1 MWYQLYSSQFHYAV
15 HLFGAVVYFAAG
27 WLYLDAYTK
36 KHPYLKSRI
45 AGLFILAVSS
55 LIEGM
60 TLPLVGG
67 GNGGSGASFKS
78 LVQYILPIIGYVCI
92 FLSFP
97 FDPIQKRPVY
107 AVVGAFTT
115 SFANAVM
122 SLLPL
127 GSLSVAV
134 MYFTH
139 VAEGLEWHL
148 LLPAVS
154 FSIITIAEILHVIQ
168 GIFSNTQSVFLFE
181 LIKPFGLFWWA
192 EHIILLFG
200 FIVLIR
206 WVFWYLLKSFEMQVV
221 FISTV
226 SVALVTF
233 IITTYFV
240 HHLSTSLLQEI
251 SNQVTQSV
259 KVFSFS
265 LESKKREAIA
275 DARFIAADDTLIQ
288 AIQKRND
295 AEIARILE
303 KYTSSRGIRG
313 LLLTN
318 AQGKIVIS
326 SDSENI
332 FSDATVYQSIV
343 SQAKIAGESGEM
355 VTVPGISGHM
365 LYMLAA
371 VPLVSD
377 NSTIGSILL
386 AYSLDSAL
394 THGIK
399 KELDLEGALFA
410 GDRLSVTSMRA
421 ADAPVGMRETDAGII
436 RRVLGEGERYEGLVV
451 YNTTEYLG
459 AYEPIVNSSDHP
471 IGMMYVGRPIA
482 DVFAILA
489 QAIQAT
495 YIASTVLL
503 LLSIFPALYFAK
515 YIIYQVH

>member
-1 MWYQLYSSQFHYAV
+1 MWYQLYSSLFHYAV

-36 KHPYLKSRI
+36 KHPYLKLRI
-45 AGLFILAVSS
+45 AGLFILSISS
-55 LIEGM
+55 LFEGM
-60 TLPLVGG
+60 TLPLFGLEG
-67 GNGGSGASFKS
+67 EGESLKS
-78 LVQYILPIIGYVCI
+78 ILHYIVPIIGYLCI

-97 FDPIQKRPVY
+97 FDPIQKRPSY
-107 AVVGAFTT
+107 AVVSVFTT
-115 SFANAVM
+115 SFKNAVM
-122 SLLPL
+122 SLVPV

-148 LLPAVS
+148 LLPAIS
-154 FSIITIAEILHVIQ
+154 FSIITVAEIIHAIQ
-168 GIFSNTQSVFLFE
+168 SIFSSTQIAYVLD
-181 LIKPFGLFWWA
+181 LIRPFGLFWWA

-233 IITTYFV
+233 IITTFFV
-240 HHLSTSLLQEI
+240 YHLSNSLLLEI
-251 SNQVTQSV
+251 SHQVTQSV

-265 LESKKREAIA
+265 IESKKREAIA
-275 DARFIAADDTLIQ
+275 DARFIAADDALIQ

-295 AEIARILE
+295 TEISRILE
-303 KYTSSRGIRG
+303 KYTISRGIRG

-318 AQGKIVIS
+318 AQGKILVS
-326 SDSENI
+326 SDSEHI
-332 FSDATVYQSIV
+332 FSDANVYQAIV
-343 SQAKIAGESGEM
+343 SQAKIGGESGEM
-355 VTVPGISGHM
+355 VALPGISSHM

-371 VPLVSD
+371 VPIVSE

-386 AYSLDSAL
+386 AYSLDTAV
-394 THGIK
+394 TQGIK
-399 KELDLEGALFA
+399 KELGLEGGLFA
-410 GDRLSVTSMRA
+410 GDRLSVTSMRT

-436 RRVLGEGERYEGLVV
+436 SRVLGEGKRFEGLVV

-459 AYEPIVNSSDHP
+459 AYEPIVNSTGNP

-495 YIASTVLL
+495 YFASTVLL
-503 LLSIFPALYFAK
+503 LLSVFPALYLAK

>member
-1 MWYQLYSSQFHYAV
+1 M
-15 HLFGAVVYFAAG
+15 
-27 WLYLDAYTK
+27 DAYTK
-36 KHPYLKSRI
+36 KHSYLKARI

-55 LIEGM
+55 LFEGM
-60 TLPLVGG
+60 TLPLF
-67 GNGGSGASFKS
+67 GSATGDTDVSFRS
-78 LVQYILPIIGYVCI
+78 VVHYILPIIGYICI

-97 FDPIQKRPVY
+97 FDPIQKRPSY
-107 AVVGAFTT
+107 AVVGAFTA
-115 SFANAVM
+115 SFTHAVM
-122 SLLPL
+122 SLLPV

-154 FSIITIAEILHVIQ
+154 FSIITIAELLHAIQ
-168 GIFSNTQSVFLFE
+168 GIFSNTQVVYFFE

-192 EHIILLFG
+192 EHIILLVG
-200 FIVLIR
+200 FILLIR

-226 SVALVTF
+226 SIALVTF
-233 IITTYFV
+233 VITTYFV
-240 HHLSTSLLQEI
+240 HQLSTSLLQEI
-251 SNQVTQSV
+251 SHQVSQSV

-265 LESKKREAIA
+265 IESKKREAIA
-275 DARFIAADDTLIQ
+275 DARFIAADDSLII

-295 AEIARILE
+295 TDIIRILE
-303 KYTSSRGIRG
+303 KYTISRGIRG
-313 LLLTN
+313 ILLTN
-318 AQGKIVIS
+318 TQGKILAR

-332 FSDATVYQSIV
+332 FSDSTIYQSVITQATVG
-343 SQAKIAGESGEM
+343 GESGQM
-355 VTVPGISGHM
+355 VALPGISGNI

-371 VPLVSD
+371 VPVVSE

-386 AYSLDSAL
+386 AYSLDSAVTL
-394 THGIK
+394 GIK
-399 KELDLEGALFA
+399 KDLGLEGALFA
-410 GDRLSVTSMRA
+410 GDRLSVTSMRT
-421 ADAPVGMRETDAGII
+421 ADAPVGMRETDVGII
-436 RRVLGEGERYEGLVV
+436 RRVLGEGKRYEGLVV

-459 AYEPIVNSSDHP
+459 AYEPITNTTGTP

-495 YIASTVLL
+495 YLASTVLL
-503 LLSIFPALYFAK
+503 LLTIFPALRIAK